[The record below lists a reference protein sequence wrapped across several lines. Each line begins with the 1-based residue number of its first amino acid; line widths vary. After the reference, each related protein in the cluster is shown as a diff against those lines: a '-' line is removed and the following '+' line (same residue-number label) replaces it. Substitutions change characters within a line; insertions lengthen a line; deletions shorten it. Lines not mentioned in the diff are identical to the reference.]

1 MNKEIMYTKMK
12 VYAEEMAKKRA
23 IQDFHSSKLRKARK
37 EYCDLMG
44 MSWHYQLRAG
54 FVEYLKT
61 KYGLEMTTLENNIDE
76 YRIIDHDLY
85 LLYILKF
92 G

>member
-23 IQDFHSSKLRKARK
+23 IQDFHISKLRKAMT

-44 MSWHYQLRAG
+44 MKWNYQLRVG
-54 FVEYLKT
+54 FFEYLKT
-61 KYGLEMTTLENNIDE
+61 NYGLEMTTLENNIDE

>member
-1 MNKEIMYTKMK
+1 
-12 VYAEEMAKKRA
+12 
-23 IQDFHSSKLRKARK
+23 
-37 EYCDLMG
+37 MG
-44 MSWHYQLRAG
+44 MKWHYQLRAG

-61 KYGLEMTTLENNIDE
+61 KYGLEMRTLENNIDE

>member
-1 MNKEIMYTKMK
+1 MNKELMYTKMK
-12 VYAEEMAKKRA
+12 LSAEEMAKRA
-23 IQDFHSSKLRKARK
+23 IHDFHISKLRKART
-37 EYCDLMG
+37 EYCDIMG
-44 MSWHYQLRAG
+44 IMNWHYQLREG

-61 KYGLEMTTLENNIDE
+61 NYGLEMTTLENNTDE